1 MDARANVIFLFLAGN
16 SLFGQMWSKRK
27 KNQNCQAEISYLD
40 QFKYAEFNGAVYFF
54 LLDREHPFWAK
65 VVQKVNVFNLSC
77 NLVLD

>member
-1 MDARANVIFLFLAGN
+1 MDARTNVIFLFLAGN

-54 LLDREHPFWAK
+54 PFRPGTPFLGQGCPK
-65 VVQKVNVFNLSC
+65 S
-77 NLVLD
+77 